1 MSNIPAFQFSSN
13 IHSTRSLDPRRHIS
27 SSSHNNLEIAQFW
40 EDARRTRQ
48 NTARPPSAEVQPK
61 RPETRPE
68 GAHRKDHLREMWDGI
83 KYQKQPVTSSYRQ
96 VFEHTTEKQ
105 EELDTKDRTNFKKK
119 DWLKGY
125 FENVHRHKHFV
136 R

>member
-1 MSNIPAFQFSSN
+1 MSSVPSFKFSSN
-13 IHSTRSLDPRRHIS
+13 IHSTRSIDPRRHLS
-27 SSSHNNLEIAQFW
+27 SSSHNNLEIARFW
-40 EDARRTRQ
+40 EDARRIRQ
-48 NTARPPSAEVQPK
+48 ASARNPSAEVAQS
-61 RPETRPE
+61 RPESRPD
-68 GAHRKDHLREMWDGI
+68 GVHRRDHLREMWDGI
-83 KYQKQPVTSSYRQ
+83 RYHKKPATSSYRE

-125 FENVHRHKHFV
+125 FENVQRHKHFV

>member
-1 MSNIPAFQFSSN
+1 MSTTPTLRFSSN
-13 IHSTRSLDPRRHIS
+13 IYSTRNADPRRQIS
-27 SSSHNNLEIAQFW
+27 STSHNNLEIAKFW
-40 EDARRTRQ
+40 EDTRRIRQ
-48 NTARPPSAEVQPK
+48 NTSRLPSIKLKPN
-61 RPETRPE
+61 RPESRPD
-68 GAHRKDHLREMWDGI
+68 GVHSRDHLREMWDGI
-83 KYQKQPVTSSYRQ
+83 KYHKQPVTSSYKQ

-125 FENVHRHKHFV
+125 FENVQRNRHFV